1 MQGLL
6 ELPRPMSTI
15 VSLRTFQEKMESYI
29 RGLQSLGQG
38 QDSFG
43 NLLVPVILE
52 KLPADVKRNMTRD
65 HGNNKW
71 QLQDLRQALK
81 REIGILESGLPTL
94 TPEIHPATA
103 SFFTGT
109 GSNPKRA
116 RRDPTTSDRRPTERS
131 PRCTT
136 QERKKIII
144 QKQLCFNCLG
154 NHQVA
159 TCRSRR
165 RCRSCNRKHHTS
177 ICDQQEVVPASRN
190 NLDPKAPKFV
200 PAPAPGGSKP
210 SSRDATLQ
218 VFHSMTQSRPEVLL
232 KTAVAKVTS
241 GIYTFDANIL
251 FDERAQRSFVTRDL
265 ANKLQ
270 LQTSGTEEVQ
280 LAAFGSSSKVSHID
294 TATIYLLR
302 NSREEIAIDVL
313 IVPTIAV
320 PLRNRKRN
328 LTSLTYLHGLKL
340 AHPLT
345 GEDIFSISLLIGADK
360 YWDIV
365 GNIVIRGDGPTAVQ
379 SKIGYLLSGPL
390 PTPTTETATDCIM
403 NIITSPPDMYD
414 LERFW
419 KLETLG
425 IQSEKD
431 DESSSEYLTTY
442 QRNCIVFKDGRY
454 SAQLPWKRDNSEL
467 PDNYNITLKRTE
479 STLRRLRQEP
489 ALLQLYGEIIAD
501 QERREFIEKVTDN
514 TPDPDRRVH
523 YIPHHGVRKDSA
535 TTPIR
540 IVYDCSCRQNR
551 DSPSLNDCLESTP
564 PQLND
569 LTSILT
575 RFRLHRFAVCTD
587 IAKAFLH
594 VQLDERD
601 RDVTRFLWLSD
612 MNDPDSKLT
621 TYRFKSVLFGATC
634 SPFILHA
641 TLTKHLEDN
650 SHVWVSDLL
659 KKDIYVDNII
669 SSFTDE
675 KTVCNYF
682 RDTRD
687 LMSSAGFNLRSWSSN
702 SCRLSSLAKAE
713 DVLDSDKITK
723 ILGMRW
729 DAATDTIYL
738 AQKTIP
744 TFASMT
750 KRTILQETAKI
761 YDPLGFFSPITIR
774 PRSYFKIFGSRNLI
788 GIFHFQKIFRPSGV
802 ALQKTLTVPHLPHFR
817 DSTLGMQPI
826 RRPLP
831 VQPVIQTDHQRT
843 IQSMFFATLV
853 HRHMVL

>member
-1 MQGLL
+1 M
-6 ELPRPMSTI
+6 
-15 VSLRTFQEKMESYI
+15 
-29 RGLQSLGQG
+29 
-38 QDSFG
+38 
-43 NLLVPVILE
+43 
-52 KLPADVKRNMTRD
+52 
-65 HGNNKW
+65 
-71 QLQDLRQALK
+71 
-81 REIGILESGLPTL
+81 
-94 TPEIHPATA
+94 
-103 SFFTGT
+103 
-109 GSNPKRA
+109 
-116 RRDPTTSDRRPTERS
+116 
-131 PRCTT
+131 
-136 QERKKIII
+136 
-144 QKQLCFNCLG
+144 
-154 NHQVA
+154 
-159 TCRSRR
+159 
-165 RCRSCNRKHHTS
+165 
-177 ICDQQEVVPASRN
+177 
-190 NLDPKAPKFV
+190 
-200 PAPAPGGSKP
+200 
-210 SSRDATLQ
+210 
-218 VFHSMTQSRPEVLL
+218 
-232 KTAVAKVTS
+232 
-241 GIYTFDANIL
+241 
-251 FDERAQRSFVTRDL
+251 
-265 ANKLQ
+265 
-270 LQTSGTEEVQ
+270 
-280 LAAFGSSSKVSHID
+280 
-294 TATIYLLR
+294 
-302 NSREEIAIDVL
+302 L

-320 PLRNRKRN
+320 PLRNRQRN
-328 LTSLTYLHGLKL
+328 VTSLPYLHGLKL

-345 GEDIFSISLLIGADK
+345 GEDIFSISHLIGADK

-365 GNIVIRGDGPTAVQ
+365 GNRVIRGDRPTAVQ

-403 NIITSPPDMYD
+403 NTITSLPDMYD
-414 LERFW
+414 LERFR

-442 QRNCIVFKDGRY
+442 QRNCIVFKDGLY

-479 STLRRLRQEP
+479 STLRRLPQEP
-489 ALLQLYGEIIAD
+489 ALLQMYGEIIAD
-501 QERREFIEKVTDN
+501 QERRDFIEKVTDN
-514 TPDPDRRVH
+514 TTDPDRRVH
-523 YIPHHGVRKDSA
+523 YIPHHGVRNDSA
-535 TTPIR
+535 TTFIH

-551 DSPSLNDCLESTP
+551 DSPILNDCLESTP

-587 IAKAFLH
+587 IEKAFLH

-650 SHVWVSDLL
+650 RHVWVSDLL

-675 KTVCNYF
+675 KTVCNIF

-723 ILGMRW
+723 ILGMRR

-750 KRTILQETAKI
+750 ERTILQETAKI
-761 YDPLGFFSPITIR
+761 YDPLGFFSPIRIR
-774 PRSYFKIFGSRNLI
+774 AKILLQDIWKQKFDWDIPFSED
-788 GIFHFQKIFRPSGV
+788 FQ
-802 ALQKTLTVPHLPHFR
+802 T
-817 DSTLGMQPI
+817 
-826 RRPLP
+826 
-831 VQPVIQTDHQRT
+831 
-843 IQSMFFATLV
+843 
-853 HRHMVL
+853 

>member
-1 MQGLL
+1 M
-6 ELPRPMSTI
+6 
-15 VSLRTFQEKMESYI
+15 
-29 RGLQSLGQG
+29 
-38 QDSFG
+38 
-43 NLLVPVILE
+43 
-52 KLPADVKRNMTRD
+52 
-65 HGNNKW
+65 
-71 QLQDLRQALK
+71 
-81 REIGILESGLPTL
+81 
-94 TPEIHPATA
+94 
-103 SFFTGT
+103 
-109 GSNPKRA
+109 
-116 RRDPTTSDRRPTERS
+116 
-131 PRCTT
+131 
-136 QERKKIII
+136 
-144 QKQLCFNCLG
+144 
-154 NHQVA
+154 
-159 TCRSRR
+159 
-165 RCRSCNRKHHTS
+165 
-177 ICDQQEVVPASRN
+177 PASRN
-190 NLDPKAPKFV
+190 NLDPKSPNFV
-200 PAPAPGGSKP
+200 PAPAPGGSRP

-241 GIYTFDANIL
+241 GIYTVNANIL
-251 FDERAQRSFVTRDL
+251 FDEGAQRLFVTRDL

-280 LAAFGSSSKVSHID
+280 LAAFGSSSKKVSHID
-294 TATIYLLR
+294 TATIYLLT
-302 NSREEIAIDVL
+302 NSREKIAIDVL
-313 IVPTIAV
+313 IVSTIAV
-320 PLRNRKRN
+320 PLRNRQHN
-328 LTSLTYLHGLKL
+328 VTILPYLHGLKL

-365 GNIVIRGDGPTAVQ
+365 GNRVIRGDGLMAVQ

-431 DESSSEYLTTY
+431 DKSSSEYLTTY

-454 SAQLPWKRDNSEL
+454 SAQLPWKRDSLEL

-479 STLRRLRQEP
+479 STLRRLQQEP
-489 ALLQLYGEIIAD
+489 ALLQMYGEIIAD
-501 QERREFIEKVTDN
+501 QEKRDFIEKVTDN

-523 YIPHHGVRKDSA
+523 YIRHHGLRKDSA

-540 IVYDCSCRQNR
+540 IVYDCSCCQNR

-587 IAKAFLH
+587 IEKAFLH
-594 VQLDERD
+594 VQLNERD
-601 RDVTRFLWLSD
+601 CDVTRFLWLSD
-612 MNDPDSKLT
+612 MNDPDNKLT

-634 SPFILHA
+634 SPFILHV

-682 RDTRD
+682 PDTRD

-702 SCRLSSLAKAE
+702 SCRLSSLDKAE

-723 ILGMRW
+723 I
-729 DAATDTIYL
+729 
-738 AQKTIP
+738 
-744 TFASMT
+744 
-750 KRTILQETAKI
+750 
-761 YDPLGFFSPITIR
+761 
-774 PRSYFKIFGSRNLI
+774 
-788 GIFHFQKIFRPSGV
+788 
-802 ALQKTLTVPHLPHFR
+802 
-817 DSTLGMQPI
+817 
-826 RRPLP
+826 
-831 VQPVIQTDHQRT
+831 
-843 IQSMFFATLV
+843 
-853 HRHMVL
+853 